1 MTRRELD
8 VTLQDAFRSLADV
21 SGPEVSDD
29 LRERIWLAVSGQLP
43 AAERRALIERTA
55 TDAAAA
61 EAWRVAHEMWSAFQ
75 PADRARSQG
84 VVARWISPQLAAA
97 AVFVVATAIGIVSL
111 ITRPSVDEFRAAPGY
126 GVTALVPSDAALPRD
141 GFRLQWTP
149 ALDGARYQVRVTT
162 EDLQVLATA
171 TDLSRSEFIVP
182 SAQLAAL
189 SAGATVFWQVEVS
202 LPAGEHIAS
211 PTFVVHV
218 K

>member
-1 MTRRELD
+1 VTRREWD
-8 VTLQDAFRSLADV
+8 VTLQDAFKSLADV

-29 LRERIWLAVSGQLP
+29 LREQIWFAVSGQLP

-61 EAWRVAHEMWSAFQ
+61 EAWRVAHEMWLAFQ
-75 PADRARSQG
+75 PVDRVRSHSL
-84 VVARWISPQLAAA
+84 VARWISPRLAAA
-97 AVFVVATAIGIVSL
+97 AVLVVATTVGIVSL

-126 GVTALVPSDAALPRD
+126 GVTALVPSAAVLPRD
-141 GFRLQWTP
+141 GFRLRWTP
-149 ALDGARYQVRVTT
+149 ALEGSRYQVRVTT
-162 EDLQVLATA
+162 DDLQVLATA
-171 TDLSRSEFIVP
+171 TDLSGSEFMVP

-189 SAGATVFWQVEVS
+189 SAGATVFWQVDVS
-202 LPAGEHIAS
+202 LPTGEHITS